1 MALPTS
7 ATIAGSQGAKPM
19 APQFTDRLS
28 HAGDDAYPAGG
39 SADYTAFINA
49 RLFGDGSDPGKRTL
63 LDVTGYGVTAGAVS
77 HFVQYDVA
85 NDKLV
90 VYLLAGAEV
99 TGATDLSTTTFDLAV
114 TSR

>member
-1 MALPTS
+1 
-7 ATIAGSQGAKPM
+7 M
-19 APQFTDRLS
+19 APQFTDRIS
-28 HAGDDAYPAGG
+28 HVGDDAYPAGG
-39 SADYTAFINA
+39 SADYSDFINA
-49 RLFGDGSDPGKRTL
+49 RLFGDASVPGKRQL
-63 LDVTGYGVTAGAVS
+63 LDVTGYGLTAGAIT

-99 TGATDLSTTTFDLAV
+99 AGATDLSTVTFDLAV